1 VNAIALLLGL
11 LVLSYVG
18 SILAGN
24 RTIRGFGLPSGAEY
38 LLLGFVLGPHVLGV
52 MNRSLLG
59 AFEPMLIVGA
69 AWLALVAGIGYG
81 RVGPRRVRLSH
92 ALSGIVSAA
101 LIGVGVGGAVYAT
114 LGVLGPALSAVER
127 ALLSGAAG
135 AVCCE
140 TTRHAVRWVAE
151 RHGAKG
157 PLSDAVADLAR
168 ASALVPAAALAVLF
182 AAVPM
187 PGLLGLTWGARI
199 GITLGIGCLLGLV
212 ATLLLGREFRRDES
226 WGILLGTSLLG
237 MGVSERLGLSAVAT
251 TFAMGLTVALVSAHR
266 AELKAM
272 IAPTEGSVMVPLTV
286 LAGAFVQLDVSPM
299 LPLLLGV
306 AIVSRFALEL
316 VRGVLL
322 SRLLG
327 PARQA
332 PVVLGLGLA
341 SPGSFSL
348 GCAVAIATRF
358 PESIGG
364 TALVI
369 AAAGVLAGE
378 LVGPLSLRRALEASG
393 EIVEGASETPPPPS
407 FDYEKN
413 ERRSAP

>member
-1 VNAIALLLGL
+1 
-11 LVLSYVG
+11 
-18 SILAGN
+18 
-24 RTIRGFGLPSGAEY
+24 
-38 LLLGFVLGPHVLGV
+38 
-52 MNRSLLG
+52 
-59 AFEPMLIVGA
+59 
-69 AWLALVAGIGYG
+69 
-81 RVGPRRVRLSH
+81 
-92 ALSGIVSAA
+92 
-101 LIGVGVGGAVYAT
+101 
-114 LGVLGPALSAVER
+114 
-127 ALLSGAAG
+127 
-135 AVCCE
+135 
-140 TTRHAVRWVAE
+140 
-151 RHGAKG
+151 
-157 PLSDAVADLAR
+157 
-168 ASALVPAAALAVLF
+168 
-182 AAVPM
+182 
-187 PGLLGLTWGARI
+187 
-199 GITLGIGCLLGLV
+199 
-212 ATLLLGREFRRDES
+212 
-226 WGILLGTSLLG
+226 LLGTSLLG

-272 IAPTEGSVMVPLTV
+272 IAPTEGPVMVPLTV

-299 LPLLLGV
+299 LPLILGV

-316 VRGVLL
+316 VRGLLL
-322 SRLLG
+322 SRFLG

-341 SPGSFSL
+341 SPGAFSL